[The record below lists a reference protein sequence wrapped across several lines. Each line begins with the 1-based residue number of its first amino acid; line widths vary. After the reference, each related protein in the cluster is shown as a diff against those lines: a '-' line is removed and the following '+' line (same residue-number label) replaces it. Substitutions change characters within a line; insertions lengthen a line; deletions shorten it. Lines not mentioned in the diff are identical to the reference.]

1 MPKKKRK
8 ECFVI
13 VPIAETPKHTAEYWT
28 MHFNDFLKPLIEE
41 SGKFEARR
49 SEPLRGDI
57 LKEIIKCLFACPL
70 VVADITD
77 ENPNVYWELGVRH
90 SFKHGTV
97 IIAEEDTEPRFDI
110 STQGVLFYNPG
121 EHTNR
126 DFRTSFKKAINSCI
140 SEPERTDS
148 HVLEAI
154 SGRGT
159 LFEVFR
165 HDETIRRLDALIL
178 ECRVNQVHLAK
189 TMDNAKKNVKS
200 RKGRKMMTSSFGKAA
215 VELMLTNRYIDAG
228 NDLYISG
235 TLYLD
240 DITALNGQISYWHQS
255 RAEDADDWLL
265 KVKETMASDFK
276 DFNDKI
282 HAIREAMA
290 EGL

>member
-1 MPKKKRK
+1 MPKKRRQ

-28 MHFNDFLKPLIEE
+28 THFNDFLKPLIEE

-57 LKEIIKCLFACPL
+57 LREIIKCLVTCPV

-97 IIAEEDTEPRFDI
+97 IIAEEGTEPRFDI
-110 STQGVLFYNPG
+110 STQGVLHYNPM
-121 EHTNR
+121 EHTNQA
-126 DFRTSFKKAINSCI
+126 FRTSFKKAIRSCI
-140 SEPERTDS
+140 SEPDRTDS
-148 HVLEAI
+148 HVLEAT

-165 HDETIRRLDALIL
+165 HDETIRRLDALL
-178 ECRVNQVHLAK
+178 FECTVNQKSFNGIIDHAE
-189 TMDNAKKNVKS
+189 KNRKS
-200 RKGRKMMTSSFGKAA
+200 RKLPKMVTSSLGKAA
-215 VELMLTNRYIDAG
+215 VELMLTNRYINAE

-235 TLYLD
+235 TTYLNK
-240 DITALNGQISYWHQS
+240 ITAINGQISN
-255 RAEDADDWLL
+255 WLQRSEMTDKWFIASKENTL
-265 KVKETMASDFK
+265 KSFK
-276 DFNDKI
+276 DFHDKI
-282 HAIREAMA
+282 HAIREAMV
-290 EGL
+290 EEL